1 MRSRFA
7 AGITRRGAASRGTPR
22 DTPDPRSPTRL
33 WFGAVKAIQI
43 DEFGG
48 PEVLEYRD
56 VEDPVA
62 GEGEVLV
69 EVARSGINFADTH
82 ATRNDY
88 LAEQQLP
95 LIPGGEV
102 SGRTPDGKRVAALL
116 GTGAYAQKVAVPE
129 QMLIPIP
136 DAVNDDQAAALLL
149 QGITAMALVRRC
161 ARVEPGETLVVEA
174 AAGGTG
180 SLAVQLGKQAGAR
193 VIGLASSEE
202 KRAMVERLG
211 ADATVDSR
219 AEDLKEAI
227 LAANGGKRVDAVLHM
242 SGGDAFDAE
251 LSALAPLG
259 RMVVFGI
266 ASREQREVSTAAL
279 LRGSKAVIGF
289 WLVHLLMRPQEA
301 GPMIAELLGAVAE
314 GKLEVNVGEVYPLSE
329 AARAHE
335 DLIARRTS
343 GKLLLDPSK

>member
-1 MRSRFA
+1 
-7 AGITRRGAASRGTPR
+7 
-22 DTPDPRSPTRL
+22 
-33 WFGAVKAIQI
+33 VKAIQI

-48 PEVLEYRD
+48 PEVLQYRD
-56 VEDPVA
+56 VADPEP

-95 LIPGGEV
+95 LIPGAEI
-102 SGRTPDGKRVAALL
+102 SGRTPDGRRVAAIL
-116 GTGAYAQKVAVPE
+116 GSGAYAEKIAAPEAMLVPV
-129 QMLIPIP
+129 P
-136 DAVNDDQAAALLL
+136 DGVDDDQAAALLL

-161 ARVEPGETLVVEA
+161 ARIEPGETLLVEA

-180 SLAVQLGKQAGAR
+180 SLAVQLGKQAGAK

-202 KRAMVERLG
+202 KRALVERLG

-227 LAANGGKRVDAVLHM
+227 REANGGRRVDAVLHM
-242 SGGDAFDAE
+242 SGGDTFDAE
-251 LSALAPLG
+251 LGVLAPLG

-289 WLVHLLMRPQEA
+289 WLVHLLMRPAEV
-301 GPMIAELLGAVAE
+301 GPMIAELLSAVAD

-343 GKLLLDPSK
+343 GKLLLDPAK